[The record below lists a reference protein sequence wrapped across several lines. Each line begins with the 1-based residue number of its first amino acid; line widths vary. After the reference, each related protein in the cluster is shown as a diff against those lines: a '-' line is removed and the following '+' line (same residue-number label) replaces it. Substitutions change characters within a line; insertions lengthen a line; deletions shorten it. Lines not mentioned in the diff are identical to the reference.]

1 MSVSLRSL
9 SVVAVLLACAIAM
22 PSSAQELKAEKAKAE
37 KASGD
42 LGLLDTEKKYLI
54 VVTREG
60 KLVTIDYDQKTKFTA
75 LQPSNAKMADIG
87 LGSSADV
94 QYIQKGDRY
103 YLSSIE
109 FVPAKGG
116 D

>member
-1 MSVSLRSL
+1 MNVRSQL
-9 SVVAVLLACAIAM
+9 LNGIAVLIACAIAS
-22 PSSAQELKAEKAKAE
+22 PVLAQEKKAEKAKAV
-37 KASGD
+37 KVSGD
-42 LGLLDTEKKYLI
+42 IGLLDTEKNYLV
-54 VVTREG
+54 VVTKEG

-75 LQPSNAKMADIG
+75 LEPSNAKMADIG
-87 LGSSADV
+87 LGSSATV

-109 FVPAKGG
+109 YVPAKSG